1 MWYQREFSLK
11 ARSRGFHLITS
22 EIMAA
27 VAEISDVKIGL
38 LNLMLQHTSASLT
51 INENADRDVRSD
63 MELFFNRLAPET
75 GLPIRHTIEGPD
87 DMPAHVKSSLLGC
100 SLVIP
105 IRNGQLALGTWQGI
119 YLGEHRDSAGSRR
132 IVATMLG
139 Q

>member
-22 EIMAA
+22 EIVAA
-27 VAEISDVKIGL
+27 IPEISDVKLGL

-75 GLPIRHTIEGPD
+75 GLPIRHTMEGAD

-105 IRNGQLALGTWQGI
+105 IRNGQLALGTWQGV
-119 YLGEHRDSAGSRR
+119 YLGEHRESGGARR
-132 IVATMLG
+132 ILATVFG